1 MEIKKITKHEN
12 KSKVASIVGD
22 AATESN
28 QKSIDQVWAKLEAVF
43 STESKVLSFLNKVWD
58 KVNYKEFMDLVD
70 HGFLDRIDDKNAK
83 TMAAK
88 IAESKNQSQ
97 AINVYYAEMKGLP
110 AQHASGTNFNAQDT
124 QGIRLRVFANGQVST
139 RGRITRNNFLP
150 LQGQILEW
158 YKPNSANKRFFT
170 SLNGKRIFYTLNG
183 THIGED
189 AEWYELNTRTNTWI
203 RID

>member
-43 STESKVLSFLNKVWD
+43 STESKALSFHQGLGQGELQGVHGPRRPRLPGSD
-58 KVNYKEFMDLVD
+58 RRQERQD
-70 HGFLDRIDDKNAK
+70 HGREDRRVQEPVAGHQRVLRRNEG
-83 TMAAK
+83 
-88 IAESKNQSQ
+88 IAGSARERHQFQCTRHSR
-97 AINVYYAEMKGLP
+97 
-110 AQHASGTNFNAQDT
+110 
-124 QGIRLRVFANGQVST
+124 IRLRVFANGQVST

-189 AEWYELNTRTNTWI
+189 AEWCELNTRTNTWI

>member
-43 STESKVLSFLNKVWD
+43 STESKALSFLNKVWD

-83 TMAAK
+83 TMAA
-88 IAESKNQSQ
+88 
-97 AINVYYAEMKGLP
+97 
-110 AQHASGTNFNAQDT
+110 
-124 QGIRLRVFANGQVST
+124 
-139 RGRITRNNFLP
+139 
-150 LQGQILEW
+150 
-158 YKPNSANKRFFT
+158 
-170 SLNGKRIFYTLNG
+170 
-183 THIGED
+183 
-189 AEWYELNTRTNTWI
+189 
-203 RID
+203 

>member
-28 QKSIDQVWAKLEAVF
+28 QKSIDQIWAKLEAVF
-43 STESKVLSFLNKVWD
+43 STESKALSFLNKVWD

-70 HGFLDRIDDKNAK
+70 HGFLDRIDDNNAK

-124 QGIRLRVFANGQVST
+124 QESACAYSPTGRSARAGGSHATTSCRCRARSSNGISRTA
-139 RGRITRNNFLP
+139 P
-150 LQGQILEW
+150 
-158 YKPNSANKRFFT
+158 T
-170 SLNGKRIFYTLNG
+170 SGSSPR
-183 THIGED
+183 
-189 AEWYELNTRTNTWI
+189 
-203 RID
+203 